1 MNYKAVLQYDGRR
14 YRGWQTQGN
23 TDNTIQGKL
32 ETLLTKMAGEPVEVN
47 GSGRTDAGVHAAGQ
61 VISFRCKTKESPE
74 EICRYMNEYLPE
86 DIAVLTVEEA
96 APRFHAR
103 LNAVRKT

>member
-1 MNYKAVLQYDGRR
+1 MNYKAVLQYDGTR

-32 ETLLTKMAGEPVEVN
+32 ETLLTKMAGEQVEVN

-61 VISFRCKTKESPE
+61 VISFRCKTK
-74 EICRYMNEYLPE
+74 
-86 DIAVLTVEEA
+86 
-96 APRFHAR
+96 
-103 LNAVRKT
+103 